1 MRLWGGRHTAHH
13 IHRPLHAFGRAGDEL
28 YLGDGKVGESYTM
41 VGLEGGQAFRE
52 KLYSMGLNP
61 GVKVKILINPGHGP
75 VEIEARQ
82 TRLAIGRG
90 MAARI
95 IIRGNGSS

>member
-1 MRLWGGRHTAHH
+1 MRLWGGRHEIRH
-13 IHRPLHAFGRAGDEL
+13 HRPAHSFGPAGDRL
-28 YLGDGKVGESYTM
+28 YLGDGTVGASYTM
-41 VGLEGGQAFRE
+41 VAFEGGQAFRE

-61 GVKVKILINPGHGP
+61 GVKVKILINTGHGP

-82 TRLAIGRG
+82 TKLAIGRG
-90 MAARI
+90 MAGRI